1 MTVLS
6 VLSPRRE
13 GSALRHP
20 LDLTQCVRDA
30 LHSPKGKK
38 VPRRIQVVRHCKAAA
53 ADVDCNA
60 VAFLFCAQD
69 AQDSKLKSAV
79 VIAEEEQNDYEVA
92 GVKLPPFEYANL
104 GLLLPAAF
112 ASHSGLLLGAGA
124 TCACLPIMAPF
135 SIPQVSPDSWM
146 ANKRALAFHRS
157 CVFGVYAQG
166 ALALMKF
173 TGGDLVGGTYLA
185 LQAAMGCYSVT
196 PDGTRFM
203 PTYMMLS
210 GFNGL
215 LGIIQVFQSFQG
227 VPLHLIP
234 MWAYLPPMLSLL
246 TCYWGWEFCREM
258 RAIGAG
264 LPGDGPQDTCWV
276 KLMGGD
282 IWPISA
288 LSPMPQ
294 NDRDDDRDRVRGVDH
309 GNGSVSGG
317 SGLSNRF
324 SAFGGSGHRLG
335 EN

>member
-6 VLSPRRE
+6 VLTPRGE
-13 GSALRHP
+13 GSPFRHP
-20 LDLTQCVRDA
+20 LDLSHCIRDA
-30 LHSPKGKK
+30 LLSPKGKK
-38 VPRRIQVVRHCKAAA
+38 VPRRMHAVRHCKASVNASS
-53 ADVDCNA
+53 DCRGDA
-60 VAFLFCAQD
+60 VAFLFCAQEL
-69 AQDSKLKSAV
+69 QDSRLKASESMV
-79 VIAEEEQNDYEVA
+79 PSHDEKDDVEVA
-92 GVKLPPFEYANL
+92 GVRLPPFEYANL
-104 GLLLPAAF
+104 SLLLPAAV

-124 TCACLPIMAPF
+124 ACACLPIMAPF

-173 TGGDLVGGTYLA
+173 AGGDLVGGTYLGI
-185 LQAAMGCYSVT
+185 QAAMGCYSVT

-203 PTYMMLS
+203 PTYMVIS

-215 LGIIQVFQSFQG
+215 LGIIQVFQSYQG
-227 VPLHLIP
+227 VPLHFIP
-234 MWAYLPPMLSLL
+234 LWVYLPPALSIL
-246 TCYWGWEFCREM
+246 TCYWGWEYCREM

-276 KLMGGD
+276 KFMGGD

-288 LSPMPQ
+288 LSPSPESSA
-294 NDRDDDRDRVRGVDH
+294 DRDQDQVRGLDTPSR
-309 GNGSVSGG
+309 G
-317 SGLSNRF
+317 GLSQRF

-335 EN
+335 ET

>member
-1 MTVLS
+1 LS
-6 VLSPRRE
+6 VLNSSRD
-13 GSALRHP
+13 RHP
-20 LDLTQCVRDA
+20 LDLTTCIRHA
-30 LHSPKGKK
+30 LQSPKGKK
-38 VPRRIQVVRHCKAAA
+38 LPRRMQAVRHCKASVTAH
-53 ADVDCNA
+53 VDCHGDA
-60 VAFLFCAQD
+60 VAFLFCAQEIKD
-69 AQDSKLKSAV
+69 NRLEEAPV
-79 VIAEEEQNDYEVA
+79 VIQDERHADEVA
-92 GVKLPPFEYANL
+92 GVRLPPFEYANL
-104 GLLLPAAF
+104 GLLLPAAM

-173 TGGDLVGGTYLA
+173 AGGDLVGGTYLA

-203 PTYMMLS
+203 PTYMVIS
-210 GFNGL
+210 GFNGV
-215 LGIIQVFQSFQG
+215 LGIIQVFQAYQG
-227 VPLHLIP
+227 IPLHYIP
-234 MWAYLPPMLSLL
+234 IWAYLPPALSLL

-282 IWPISA
+282 IWPISS
-288 LSPMPQ
+288 LSTTSAT
-294 NDRDDDRDRVRGVDH
+294 DRDQEQVHGVESASRG
-309 GNGSVSGG
+309 SG
-317 SGLSNRF
+317 GLSNRF